1 MLLLVLSFLLVLEK
15 YETFFDER
23 HKSFA
28 VKSFVFL
35 ENVFIDRFSHVVVK
49 GALLVHGGAGVVAEV
64 DANLD
69 ASVKM
74 LVEPL
79 AVVHNGDLMN
89 FSPFALLVFETIEGS
104 LLWDEKKV
112 SELELDL
119 HREVFDYGGVIDEV
133 IIHVGVAVLG
143 DGSDVEVHVGAK
155 VLLKSCV
162 LPHTWRLM
170 RQAMGWSI
178 TCV

>member
-1 MLLLVLSFLLVLEK
+1 M
-15 YETFFDER
+15 
-23 HKSFA
+23 
-28 VKSFVFL
+28 
-35 ENVFIDRFSHVVVK
+35 
-49 GALLVHGGAGVVAEV
+49 
-64 DANLD
+64 
-69 ASVKM
+69 
-74 LVEPL
+74 
-79 AVVHNGDLMN
+79 
-89 FSPFALLVFETIEGS
+89 
-104 LLWDEKKV
+104 LWDEKKV